1 MTPEER
7 VMTDSEAKTNMTN
20 TGLEKR
26 RPDNE
31 EELPITLTRY
41 IRTVR
46 RLVSGSR
53 TAEEAPP
60 CDSPKLC

>member
-1 MTPEER
+1 MR
-7 VMTDSEAKTNMTN
+7 DYEAKTNMTN

-26 RPDNE
+26 RPNSE
-31 EELPITLTRY
+31 EPLPVVLLHGN

-46 RLVSGSR
+46 RLVAGSR

-60 CDSPKLC
+60 GDSPKLC